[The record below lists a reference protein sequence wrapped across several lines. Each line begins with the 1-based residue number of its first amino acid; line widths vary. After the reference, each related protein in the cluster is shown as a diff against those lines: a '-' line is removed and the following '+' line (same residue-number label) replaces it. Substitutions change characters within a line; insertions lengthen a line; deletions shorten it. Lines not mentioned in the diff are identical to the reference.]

1 MIDGCDTLICYV
13 DFKRYRSGAKTAMN
27 YAKRKGLK
35 IVNLFD
41 ENDNPTYSMSKE
53 ETKENFDKL
62 FEKLNKK

>member
-1 MIDGCDTLICYV
+1 MLIPKDIEV
-13 DFKRYRSGAKTAMN
+13 VQKNAMC